1 MSGGPQLRIDWKP
14 KLPED
19 ADFAIGV
26 IGAGFVAMDY
36 HLPGYTKAGFRVLAV
51 ADLREEAALAAQK
64 QFSIPKAF
72 TDYRRILDMPEIDI
86 VDILTPRA
94 GRLQIVRDAAAAG
107 KHIMSQK
114 PLAST
119 YAEARAMVEAAEA
132 AGVRMGVHLHYH
144 WLPAYRAAWVLLR
157 QGYIGEPLLMSHRMI
172 GNQDATYYEDPRRR
186 WNAEIDDFLLV
197 EWGAHQMDFL
207 RFWAA
212 QRPVRVFASTT
223 RAPGQNFRSDMIATV
238 VAEFAG
244 GARGVLLMDQA
255 QPASEGLMDF
265 RIEGSAG
272 AIVGSNFVQLAV
284 ARADETFRPVVLD
297 IPAAFMEV
305 VHLSYVGTMSE
316 MFWALAEGRDPVSSA
331 RDNLDSVAMCE
342 AAVVSACEGRAV
354 DIAEVEQVS

>member
-1 MSGGPQLRIDWKP
+1 MSSAPQLRIDWKP
-14 KLPED
+14 KLPEKT
-19 ADFAIGV
+19 DFGIGV

-36 HLPGYTKAGFRVLAV
+36 HLPGYAKAGFRVVAV
-51 ADLREEAALAAQK
+51 ADVREEAALAAQSR
-64 QFSIPKAF
+64 FGIPHAF
-72 TDYRRILDMPEIDI
+72 TDYRRILDLPEIDI
-86 VDILTPRA
+86 VDILTPRPV
-94 GRLQIVRDAAAAG
+94 RLQIVRDAAAAG

-119 YAEARAMVEAAEA
+119 YAEAKAMVEATEA
-132 AGVRMGVHLHYH
+132 SGVRMGVHLHYR
-144 WLPAYRAAWVLLR
+144 WLPAYRGAWVLLR
-157 QGYIGEPLLMSHRMI
+157 QAYIGQPLLMTHRMV
-172 GNQDATYYEDPRRR
+172 GNQDAVYYEDPRRR

-223 RAPGQNFRSDMIATV
+223 RAVHQNFRSDMIATV

-244 GARGVLLMDQA
+244 GARGVLLMDQV
-255 QPASEGLMDF
+255 QRASEGLMDF

-284 ARADETFRPVVLD
+284 ARAGETLRPVALD
-297 IPAAFMEV
+297 IPPTFMEV

-316 MFWALAEGRDPVSSA
+316 MFWALVEGRDPASSA
-331 RDNLDSVAMCE
+331 RDHLHTVAMCE
-342 AAVVSACEGRAV
+342 AAVISAREGRAV
-354 DIAEVEQVS
+354 EIAEVEQSS

>member
-1 MSGGPQLRIDWKP
+1 MSSGPQLRIDWKP
-14 KLPED
+14 KLPEG

-36 HLPGYTKAGFRVLAV
+36 HLPGYVKAGFRLLAV

-64 QFSIPKAF
+64 RFGIPHAF

-86 VDILTPRA
+86 VDILTPRS

-114 PLAST
+114 PLATT
-119 YAEARAMVEAAEA
+119 YAEAKAMVEAAEA

-157 QGYIGEPLLMSHRMI
+157 QGYIGQPLLMVHRMV
-172 GNQDATYYEDPRRR
+172 GNQDAAYYEDPRRR

-223 RAPGQNFRSDMIATV
+223 RAPDQNFRSDMIAAV
-238 VAEFAG
+238 IAEFAG
-244 GARGVLLMDQA
+244 GARGVLLMDQV
-255 QPASEGLMDF
+255 QRASEGLMDF

-272 AIVGSNFVQLAV
+272 VIVGSNFAQLAV
-284 ARADETFRPVVLD
+284 ARPGEALRPVALD
-297 IPAAFMEV
+297 IPSAWIEMV
-305 VHLSYVGTMSE
+305 NLTYVGTMSE
-316 MFWALAEGRDPVSSA
+316 MFWALVEGRDPVSSA
-331 RDNLDSVAMCE
+331 RDNLDTVAMCE
-342 AAVVSACEGRAV
+342 AAVISAREGRAV
-354 DIAEVEQVS
+354 EIAEIEREA